1 MSLYSPNHSK
11 SPLFHTFSICC
22 LDVHNSWVKVK
33 CQDPQDPRFTFRISN
48 TTFGGGSLGC
58 GAICAGQHCGLGGA
72 GRSGW
77 PVPRWPVKMGDWS
90 YWSLSQYGI
99 IWPSQGVNTMGTY
112 DYELLDQLDLNMDT
126 PWIPHFW
133 TKWCQ
138 DWWLHMALECSK
150 LIQVA
155 RATCNTCWTVLTSP
169 RHFGAGA
176 AAERSPCHIRSWSR
190 IISYNYI
197 YI

>member
-1 MSLYSPNHSK
+1 MPRSPRSQ
-11 SPLFHTFSICC
+11 
-22 LDVHNSWVKVK
+22 VHVSHQQHHLWG
-33 CQDPQDPRFTFRISN
+33 RISWLRCHLCWSTLWPRGCRTEWVTG
-48 TTFGGGSLGC
+48 TTVTGENGGLKLLKPQSIWHHM
-58 GAICAGQHCGLGGA
+58 AISRGF
-72 GRSGW
+72 S
-77 PVPRWPVKMGDWS
+77 
-90 YWSLSQYGI
+90 
-99 IWPSQGVNTMGTY
+99 MGTY

>member
-77 PVPRWPVKMGDWS
+77 PVPRWPVKMGDSRGKYLWGHMIMN
-90 YWSLSQYGI
+90 YWTSW
-99 IWPSQGVNTMGTY
+99 IWTWIPHGY
-112 DYELLDQLDLNMDT
+112 

-155 RATCNTCWTVLTSP
+155 RATCNTCWTLLTSP